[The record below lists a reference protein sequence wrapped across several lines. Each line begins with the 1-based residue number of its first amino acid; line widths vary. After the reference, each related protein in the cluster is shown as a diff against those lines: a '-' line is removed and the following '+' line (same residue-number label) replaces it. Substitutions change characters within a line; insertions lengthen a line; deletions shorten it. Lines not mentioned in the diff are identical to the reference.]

1 MRNDRTNRKGVTLVE
16 LIIAVGLLAVVS
28 AGAYSLLTLGIR
40 SYNLHTESS
49 VSQTALRESALHLS
63 KVVKNAP
70 NGSVST
76 DGTTVT
82 ADSAVYSVS
91 DGTLYYGGSLVSRHI
106 SSLTATLTNNI
117 LTVTL
122 TAEDG
127 QTLETSLHT
136 SP

>member
-1 MRNDRTNRKGVTLVE
+1 MRNERANRKGVTLVE
-16 LIIAVGLLAVVS
+16 LIIAVGLLAVVVT
-28 AGAYSLLTLGIR
+28 GAYSLLTLGIK

-70 NGSVST
+70 DGSVST

-82 ADSAVYSVS
+82 ADGTVYRVS
-91 DGTLYYGGSLVSRHI
+91 GGALYYGSSLVTRNI
-106 SSLTATLTNNI
+106 SSLAATLTGNI

-122 TAEDG
+122 TADDG

-136 SP
+136 NP